1 MQLYPNRLSQSLQ
14 GQLPGFVLV
23 FGEEPQQK
31 LDSIAMIRQQAQQQ
45 GFDERQ
51 SLVADAQFEWSRLI
65 EASQTMSLFA
75 TKQVIE
81 LELPTGKPGKEG
93 SKTLL
98 TLAEQNNPDIL
109 FIIHGPKVGKD
120 VTATKWFK
128 TLDKQGWYIPCYAL
142 EGDRLRSW
150 LSDTMR
156 QHGLQPS
163 APVTQFFMDYFEGN
177 LLAAKQEIQKLVLLY
192 PDGQVQTKD
201 IEKLMVEQS
210 RFNVFQLADTLLS
223 GDASKAIKLLTRLE
237 AEGIEPN
244 IILWA
249 LIREWQTLS
258 TLKFA
263 QSQRQSLDS
272 LWNKL
277 RIWQNRK
284 GLYLNALNRL
294 PQAQL
299 DEMQHKLSQL
309 DQAFKQSQVTRPFV
323 ELSHICLL
331 FTPMQLSSMPIDFNY
346 SA

>member
-1 MQLYPNRLSQSLQ
+1 MNYANKLLSGLFVPQLANANQCEFITMQLYPNRLPPRCR
-14 GQLPGFVLV
+14 QLPGFVLV

-51 SLVADAQFEWSRLI
+51 SLVADAQFEWSRFI

-75 TKQVIE
+75 AKQVIE

-150 LSDTMR
+150 LNDTMR

-163 APVTQFFMDYFEGN
+163 APVTQFLWTISKVTVSSQTRNRCHYF
-177 LLAAKQEIQKLVLLY
+177 I
-192 PDGQVQTKD
+192 PT
-201 IEKLMVEQS
+201 
-210 RFNVFQLADTLLS
+210 
-223 GDASKAIKLLTRLE
+223 AIK
-237 AEGIEPN
+237 PK
-244 IILWA
+244 
-249 LIREWQTLS
+249 
-258 TLKFA
+258 TLKSSWSSSRALTCFNLPTRCFLVMQA
-263 QSQRQSLDS
+263 RQS
-272 LWNKL
+272 
-277 RIWQNRK
+277 
-284 GLYLNALNRL
+284 
-294 PQAQL
+294 
-299 DEMQHKLSQL
+299 
-309 DQAFKQSQVTRPFV
+309 
-323 ELSHICLL
+323 
-331 FTPMQLSSMPIDFNY
+331 NY
-346 SA
+346 SLA